1 MADHSPTTTDDALA
15 ERPASKRLTLHLTID
30 GEPRTLHAAPADTLL
45 DVLRRAG
52 KASVKRGCDEGD
64 CGACSVL
71 VDGVLLRA
79 CLLYAGQADGKEITT
94 VEGLGTARSPHPIQQ
109 AFVDAGAVQCGFCTP
124 GMVLATYALLEENP
138 QPTDEEIRG
147 ALDGNLCR
155 CTGYVKIFD
164 AVHLASKRLQT
175 GGDQ

>member
-1 MADHSPTTTDDALA
+1 MAEGTPVEAGNA
-15 ERPASKRLTLHLTID
+15 IPKRAAPKRITLHLTID
-30 GEPRTLHAAPADTLL
+30 GEPHTLHAAPADTLL
-45 DVLRRAG
+45 DVLRKEG
-52 KASVKRGCDEGD
+52 KTSVKRGCDEGD

-79 CLLYAGQADGKEITT
+79 CLLYAGQVDGREITT
-94 VEGLGTARSPHPIQQ
+94 VEGLGTTRSPHPIQQ

-164 AVHLASKRLQT
+164 AVHLASERLRK
-175 GGDQ
+175 GGDR